1 MFQDESYQAT
11 RLGSACGCR
20 WNEFMPCRLRSMG
33 PQIQHNDKELWQ
45 HKRQAYEGDSL
56 PYCNMKTS
64 PTKTSG
70 SWWIRVEIDIR
81 NQGRCMEKAHKK
93 PATSINTSR
102 MPGQC
107 QTPSLQCLKVSVVT
121 QGWAKHWQECLAT
134 RTIRILRNQT
144 NHRKPHILK
153 GCWGASCIFPYLL
166 IENCKQ
172 GSPTRIWAPALSA
185 VIHPVVLQALDPK
198 WSTSKDQP
206 SGFEELG
213 IASLITRQ
221 DRQGHPVFF
230 NLPPCFFNP
239 PPCLFNPLFF

>member
-81 NQGRCMEKAHKK
+81 NQGRCMEKAHK
-93 PATSINTSR
+93 N
-102 MPGQC
+102 
-107 QTPSLQCLKVSVVT
+107 LQQASTLP
-121 QGWAKHWQECLAT
+121 ECLGSAKLHPCNVSKFLSSRRDGRST
-134 RTIRILRNQT
+134 DRNAWRPGRSESSETKPTIEHPTFSRVAEGL
-144 NHRKPHILK
+144 PASSHIFWLK
-153 GCWGASCIFPYLL
+153 
-166 IENCKQ
+166 
-172 GSPTRIWAPALSA
+172 
-185 VIHPVVLQALDPK
+185 
-198 WSTSKDQP
+198 
-206 SGFEELG
+206 
-213 IASLITRQ
+213 IANKAH
-221 DRQGHPVFF
+221 RQGYEHQLWVQ
-230 NLPPCFFNP
+230 
-239 PPCLFNPLFF
+239 